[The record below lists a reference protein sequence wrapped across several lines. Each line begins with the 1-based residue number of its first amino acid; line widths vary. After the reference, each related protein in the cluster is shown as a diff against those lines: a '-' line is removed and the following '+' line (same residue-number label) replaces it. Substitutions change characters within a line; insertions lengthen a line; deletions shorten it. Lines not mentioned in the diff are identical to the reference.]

1 MTLGSHLGKE
11 RKDDSASDLDA
22 GAQLCHRGQC
32 QELSLAFLEGRA
44 LEGRAEDSESELTVR
59 AWR

>member
-44 LEGRAEDSESELTVR
+44 EDSESELTVR